1 MKTLLIAA
9 AVIGAGALGYY
20 LFLTPRPVAPEIET
34 PQEGTSIGAKIN
46 IDAVCDGA
54 LAYMSFPNGAEADAW
69 VAACKRGEHPEAI
82 EQWKQMNGITD
93 DRAM

>member
-1 MKTLLIAA
+1 MKTL
-9 AVIGAGALGYY
+9 VIVLGIILFVGFGL
-20 LFLTPRPVAPEIET
+20 LFLIPAPASAPET
-34 PQEGTSIGAKIN
+34 PTTNSQMKID
-46 IDAVCDGA
+46 ISAICDGA

-93 DRAM
+93 DRAI